1 MTNQNTTTS
10 NQELLSW
17 AVENIKEW
25 NDDYTHLRSDKYTS
39 AVFYTTGYWHVIPK
53 NTWDNPSKDGW
64 RGQWCGLAGKKF
76 STNTPQ
82 VITKE
87 EWLEGVAL
95 LKHCGDGLVMGA
107 PTSSSEAQ
115 QGHVHADLMSEY
127 ALVAKTNPEP
137 WKEYQGKP
145 DQWADW
151 CPLFGHPN
159 WDEKT
164 QYRRKPTPPKTMDI
178 GGIVVEAWPLE
189 EMPPA
194 GLSYWALIVED
205 NAKFDVDK
213 FTNDQ
218 DSLDEAILCAG
229 KAFATKEQA
238 QAVADALNLV
248 YNRAIGRGEG

>member
-1 MTNQNTTTS
+1 MTNP

-17 AVENIKEW
+17 AVESIKEW
-25 NDDYTHLRSDKYTS
+25 NHDYTHLRSDKSTS
-39 AVFYTTGYWHVIPK
+39 PVFYTTGYWHVIHR
-53 NTWDNPSKDGW
+53 NIWDNPSKDGW
-64 RGQWCGLAGKKF
+64 RGQWCNLVGKKF
-76 STNTPQ
+76 STDSPQ

-95 LKHCGDGLVMGA
+95 LKHYDDGLVMDA

-115 QGHVHADLMSEY
+115 QGHVHAEIMAEY

-137 WKEYQGKP
+137 WKEFEALNSEVKGWEELDTSP
-145 DQWADW
+145 RWFEDA
-151 CPLFGHPN
+151 
-159 WDEKT
+159 
-164 QYRRKPTPPKTMDI
+164 QYRRKPTPPKTMNI

-218 DSLDEAILCAG
+218 DSLDEAILHAG
-229 KAFATKEQA
+229 KAFSTKEQA